1 LGTFDG
7 VRRTEFWSRMRQH
20 LGEGYAESYAHDQ
33 VLPAL
38 DGRTV
43 EQAFAQG
50 EDTKTVWR
58 AVVAALELPDWE
70 R

>member
-1 LGTFDG
+1 
-7 VRRTEFWSRMRQH
+7 MRQH
-20 LGEGYAESYAHDQ
+20 LGDGYAESYAHDQ
-33 VLPAL
+33 VLPGL

-43 EQAFAQG
+43 DQALAQG

>member
-1 LGTFDG
+1 
-7 VRRTEFWSRMRQH
+7 MRQH
-20 LGEGYAESYAHDQ
+20 LGDGYAESYAHDQ

-38 DGRTV
+38 EGRTV
-43 EQAFAQG
+43 NQALAEG

>member
-1 LGTFDG
+1 
-7 VRRTEFWSRMRQH
+7 MREH

-33 VLPAL
+33 VLTGL
-38 DGRTV
+38 DGLTV
-43 EQAFAQG
+43 EQAFAAG
-50 EDTKTVWR
+50 EDTKTIWR